1 MRGNALKLASVFLV
15 VSLASG
21 CNLVNSFKPSDDK
34 TIVTEVQSKL
44 YQDPVLKTRNIQ
56 VVSQKGVV
64 VLSGTVNTD
73 LEKSAAE
80 RLAGEVSGVKQ
91 VINQLGLG
99 ASPTATAAP
108 PEPVMT
114 AENNPPPEREEA
126 KPARKTRS
134 APVQTAPPKKH
145 RASAE
150 GSPSS
155 SSSASENSNSAA
167 APAAPSHTA
176 TAQPAPPAHAAPPPP
191 PPPREIDVPA
201 GATIA
206 VRMIDPIDSE
216 RNQSGDEFAASVSNP
231 VVVGDEV
238 IIPEGSDARVR
249 LIQSATAGKMKGQ
262 SQLEVELV
270 EVTAYGTP
278 YAVQTSAFKAV
289 GASRGKRTAETVGG
303 GAVLGGLIGAIAG
316 GKKGAAIGAG
326 IGAGTGAGVQA
337 ATKADQVKIPS
348 ETKIEFTLKSPFTV
362 TLPNGR

>member
-15 VSLASG
+15 ISLASG
-21 CNLVNSFKPSDDK
+21 CNLLNSLKSSDDK

-80 RLAGEVSGVKQ
+80 RLTGEVSGVKQ
-91 VINQLGLG
+91 VINQLGLES
-99 ASPTATAAP
+99 SPAATAAP
-108 PEPVMT
+108 SEPVMT
-114 AENNPPPEREEA
+114 AKNNPPPEREEA
-126 KPARKTRS
+126 KPARKTKS
-134 APVQTAPPKKH
+134 APVQAAPPKKH
-145 RASAE
+145 HAAAE
-150 GSPSS
+150 TSS
-155 SSSASENSNSAA
+155 SSSSNASESTNAAA
-167 APAAPSHTA
+167 APAAAQRAS
-176 TAQPAPPAHAAPPPP
+176 AQPPPPVHAAPPPP
-191 PPPREIDVPA
+191 PPPREIDIPA

-206 VRMIDPIDSE
+206 VRLIDPIDSE
-216 RNQSGDEFAASVSNP
+216 RNQSGDEFAASLANA

-278 YAVQTSAFKAV
+278 YAVQSSSYKAV